1 MGKTD
6 YSLINLVA
14 TVRSDK
20 TRIWNAVEI
29 YNLYIPEN

>member
-14 TVRSDK
+14 TVRGDK

-29 YNLYIPEN
+29 YNLCSPQN